1 MLVEIHGAGFRNK
14 GAELMLATTV
24 HELRRRVPG
33 LDAAIDPTY
42 GPFTERARLGL
53 LQMLPAR
60 SHVGT
65 PGFARRFFVQ
75 RLFSACRGAR
85 VLSALGTPPDLYG
98 GVPIG
103 AVRGFVDIAGFAYS
117 DEWGSRP
124 TRDLASL
131 AEYFRARSVPVILLP
146 QAFGPFRHDDTRA
159 SMQRVL
165 ECATLVYAR
174 DQQSLEYLGE
184 LGASRAR
191 VALAPDITLF
201 YSGEPSPAAT
211 GAEPYACVV
220 PNMRVLDRGRKGWGD
235 RYLADFVQIARRLA
249 QQGLA
254 VRVVVHD
261 ASGEDAA
268 LARRCVEDAA
278 QPAVRLVE
286 ERSPLA
292 LKRLLGGSMLV
303 VGSRYHSL
311 VAALSQQVPA
321 VAVGWSHKYEMLFRD
336 FGLQDFVF
344 TSADEPVDVL
354 LERVTTLID
363 PAANAAYRRE
373 IGRRLDAF
381 RIANTTMWD
390 EVTAVLTGCA

>member
-1 MLVEIHGAGFRNK
+1 MLVEIHGAGFQNK

-24 HELRRRVPG
+24 HELRSRVPD
-33 LDAAIDPTY
+33 LDVAIDPTY

-53 LQMLPAR
+53 LQTMPPR

-65 PGFARRFFVQ
+65 PGFARRFLTQ
-75 RLFSACRGAR
+75 RLFSTGRGTR
-85 VLSALGTPPDLYG
+85 VLSALGLSPGLYG
-98 GVPIG
+98 GVPLG
-103 AVRGFVDIAGFAYS
+103 AIRGFVDIAGFAYS
-117 DEWGSRP
+117 DQWGGRP
-124 TRDLASL
+124 THDLAAL
-131 AEYFRARSVPVILLP
+131 AAYFRARNVPVILLP
-146 QAFGPFRHDDTRA
+146 QAFGPFRHDDIRA

-165 ECATLVYAR
+165 QHATLVYAR

-184 LGASRAR
+184 LGASKAR
-191 VALAPDITLF
+191 VMLAPDITLF
-201 YSGEPSPAAT
+201 YSGEPSLHAT

-220 PNMRVLDRGRKGWGD
+220 PNMRVLDRGRKGWAD
-235 RYLADFVQIARRLA
+235 RYLPDFVQIARRLA
-249 QQGLA
+249 QRGLA

-278 QPAVRLVE
+278 LPAVRLVE

-344 TSADEPVDVL
+344 TSADESVDVL
-354 LERVTTLID
+354 LERVTTLTD
-363 PAANAAYRRE
+363 TAANAAYRRE
-373 IGRRLDAF
+373 IGRRLDTF

-390 EVTAVLTGCA
+390 DVTTVLTGRA